1 MSEDAYGEFREDTGP
16 GSNIN
21 AVLNQLA
28 DELLEA
34 QAEVERI
41 EQELTTAKNIVK
53 DITEKRIPAVTDGLE
68 GKFNLGN
75 DRILE
80 IKEDI
85 RASVAGEKLNPAVD
99 WLTEHKYDAI
109 VKRTLVFEFG
119 KNDNKKVEKFKE
131 VMASIIKDLG
141 LVMKEKNAIHPQ
153 TLLAW
158 VKERL
163 KEGDEIPAETFGIF
177 RQKTAKVKEG

>member
-1 MSEDAYGEFREDTGP
+1 MSDDAYGDFRDDTGP

-28 DELLEA
+28 DELIAA
-34 QAEVERI
+34 QEEVERI
-41 EQELTTAKNIVK
+41 EQELVVAKNLVK

-85 RASVAGEKLNPAVD
+85 RASVAGEKLGPAVE
-99 WLTEHKYDAI
+99 WLTEHKFDSI
-109 VKRTLVFEFG
+109 VKRSLGFEFG
-119 KNDNKKVEKFKE
+119 KNDHKKVAEFKK
-131 VMASIIKDLG
+131 VMEPIIKELG

-163 KEGDEIPAETFGIF
+163 KEGDEIPADTFGVF
-177 RQKTAKVKEG
+177 RQKSAKVKEG